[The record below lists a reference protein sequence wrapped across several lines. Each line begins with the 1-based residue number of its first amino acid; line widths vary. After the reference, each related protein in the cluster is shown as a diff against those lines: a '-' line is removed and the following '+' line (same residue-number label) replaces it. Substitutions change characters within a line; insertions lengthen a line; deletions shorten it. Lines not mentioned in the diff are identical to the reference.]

1 MEKWARI
8 KYTPNLPLGEDRTY
22 VTASKKHIDLSCA
35 AACEGMVLL
44 KNERNLL
51 PLKKGTRVA
60 LFGKGTFDY
69 VKGGGGSGDVTVPY
83 IRNLYQGLSMF
94 SSDISIYEKSAR
106 FYEDYVNDQYKQ
118 GIVPGMLKEPS
129 LPEDIIADA
138 SAYTD
143 TAIIT
148 ISRFSGEGWDRKVAG
163 VDREIKCEAVDL
175 VAAGN
180 KIFDHGDFYLTNAEK
195 KMVKQVA
202 ENFSNVVVVMNV
214 GGVVDTTWFKDN
226 EAIPAVLMAWQGGME
241 GGLAAAKILLGKE
254 NPSGKL
260 ADTFAEKL
268 EDYPSTAGF
277 HEDDE
282 YVDYTED
289 IYVGYRYFETIPGAA
304 KKVNYPF
311 GYGLSYTTFL
321 LEDYKAEPFTV
332 EFQDEK
338 AKTAK
343 STDKKESGLADA
355 IVVSATVTN
364 IGKIPGKEVVQL
376 YYSAPQGK
384 LGKPAKALGGYVKT
398 RLLQPGESQKVTIAL
413 YMDDMASYDDLG
425 KVKKAAWVLEKGEY
439 KFFLGTSVRDVKEL
453 DYTYKLTKN
462 VVVEQVANRLTP
474 TSLKNRMLADGSFE
488 DLPQTKPVD
497 TYATIFKRD
506 KDWKETINWKVLKT
520 PKVRPQEMM
529 QLFLPAKDTDPKKFI
544 EVAEC
549 KITLEDFM
557 KQLSDEQL
565 ASLLGGQPNTGMA
578 NTFGYGNLP
587 EVGVPS
593 MQTCDGPAGV
603 RIQQE
608 VGVVTTAF
616 PCSTLLACT
625 WNEDI
630 CYEVGVAGG
639 EEAKEC
645 NFGAWLT
652 PAINIHRS
660 PLCGRNFEYYSEDPF
675 LAGKQAAAM
684 VRGIQSNNIAATP
697 KHFALNNKESNRK
710 ASDSRASERAI
721 REIYLKA
728 FEIVV
733 KEAEPWSIMS
743 SYNIV
748 NGQRCS
754 ESADLLT
761 GILRDEW
768 GFDGVVVSDWWGYG
782 EHYKEV
788 LAGNDIKM
796 GCGYTDQLLEAI
808 DKKVLKRKD
817 LERSAERVL
826 KLILKLD

>member
-8 KYTPNLPLGEDRTY
+8 KYTPNLPLGENGER
-22 VTASKKHIDLSCA
+22 VTASKKHIDLSCE

-44 KNERNLL
+44 KNDRNVL
-51 PLKKGTRVA
+51 PIKKGTRVA

-83 IRNLYQGLSMF
+83 IKNLYQGLSEF
-94 SSDISIYEKSAR
+94 VSDIAIYDKSVK
-106 FYEDYVNDQYKQ
+106 FYDEYVQDQYRQ
-118 GIVPGMLKEPS
+118 GIVPGMVKEPA
-129 LPEDIIADA
+129 LPDDILADA
-138 SAYTD
+138 AAYTD
-143 TAIIT
+143 TAIIS

-163 VDREIKCEAVDL
+163 VDREIKCEAKEL
-175 VAAGN
+175 VEQGN

-195 KMVKQVA
+195 KMVKQVK
-202 ENFSNVVVVMNV
+202 ENFANVIVVMNV
-214 GGVVDTTWFKDN
+214 GGIVDSSWFKEDD
-226 EAIPAVLMAWQGGME
+226 AISSVLMAWQGGIE
-241 GGLAAAKILLGKE
+241 GGLAAAKILLGKV

-260 ADTFAEKL
+260 SDTFASRL
-268 EDYPSTAGF
+268 EDYPSTDGF
-277 HEDDE
+277 HEDDD

-304 KKVNYPF
+304 GKVNYPF
-311 GYGLSYTTFL
+311 GYGLSYTTFA
-321 LEDYKAEPFTV
+321 LEDYKAEAVNV
-332 EFQDEK
+332 EAVDPETAGDK
-338 AKTAK
+338 AVG
-343 STDKKESGLADA
+343 DLPDA

-364 IGKIPGKEVVQL
+364 IGKMPGKEVVQL

-384 LGKPAKALGGYVKT
+384 LGKPAKILGGYAKT
-398 RLLQPGESQKVTIAL
+398 RLLQPGESQRVTIAL
-413 YMDDMASYDDLG
+413 CVEDMTSYDDLG

-439 KFFLGTSVRDVKEL
+439 KFYLGTSVRDVTEL
-453 DYTYKLTKN
+453 DYTYELKKN
-462 VVVEQVANRLTP
+462 IVIEQVKNRLVP
-474 TSLKNRMLADGSFE
+474 TSLKKRMLADGSFE
-488 DLPQTKPVD
+488 ELPQLKPVD
-497 TYATIFKRD
+497 TYATIFPRK
-506 KDWKETINWKVLKT
+506 KDWMKTIEHDVLKT
-520 PKVRPQEMM
+520 PVVRPQDRF
-529 QLFLPAKDTDPKKFI
+529 QLFLPPREGDPKKFI

-557 KQLSDEQL
+557 KQLSNEQL
-565 ASLLGGQPNTGMA
+565 ASLLGGQPNVGMA

-593 MQTCDGPAGV
+593 AQTCDGPAGV
-603 RIQQE
+603 RIAPE

-639 EEAKEC
+639 AEAKEC
-645 NFGAWLT
+645 NFAAWLT
-652 PAINIHRS
+652 PAVNIHRS

-684 VRGIQSNNIAATP
+684 VRGIQSNNIIATP

-710 ASDSRASERAI
+710 GSDSRASERAI

-728 FEIVV
+728 FEIIV

-748 NGQRCS
+748 NGQRAS
-754 ESADLLT
+754 ESNDLLT

-768 GFDGVVVSDWWGYG
+768 GFEGVVVSDWWGFG

-796 GCGYTDQLLEAI
+796 GCGYTEQLLAAI
-808 DKKVLKRKD
+808 DKKALRRKD
-817 LERSAERVL
+817 LETSAERVL
-826 KLILKLD
+826 KMLLKLD